1 MAFIGFFLSVKLVI
15 ARLNYSADLARM
27 GRLVVIRLR
36 LVYFVLVVLVS
47 EFGQNWNHV
56 LLQHGSV
63 LQYDLLNVC

>member
-1 MAFIGFFLSVKLVI
+1 
-15 ARLNYSADLARM
+15 M

-47 EFGQNWNHV
+47 EFGQYWNHV